1 MSTCRSACPYD
12 CPEGCSL
19 LVETEGNTV
28 TSITGDPAN
37 PFTDGWVCAKMRN
50 LPEAI
55 NSPERI
61 LTPLRRTGAKGT
73 GEFEPISWDQ
83 AIGEITSRWKDLI
96 AQYGAETILPYS
108 YAGTMGVVHR
118 NCGEGFFHALGASRL
133 KRTLCSTAKSTGWQK
148 VIPATCPPGMW
159 STAT

>member
-108 YAGTMGVVHR
+108 
-118 NCGEGFFHALGASRL
+118 
-133 KRTLCSTAKSTGWQK
+133 
-148 VIPATCPPGMW
+148 
-159 STAT
+159 